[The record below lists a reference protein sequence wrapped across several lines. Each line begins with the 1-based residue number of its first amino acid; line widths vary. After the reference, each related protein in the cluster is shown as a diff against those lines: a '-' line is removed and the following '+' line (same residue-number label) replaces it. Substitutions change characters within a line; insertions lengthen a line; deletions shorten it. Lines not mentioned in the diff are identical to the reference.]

1 MRKTPLILAGAIAFD
16 LGLMVV
22 SGQAAEVPKGPDAP
36 ATTVRKA
43 GGGSQEYLK
52 IKLTD
57 VLISSYRINSAHTAQ
72 GCILKLGKVVDVADG
87 QECQIPAKTAPAK

>member
-22 SGQAAEVPKGPDAP
+22 SGQAAEAPKGPDAA

-43 GGGSQEYLK
+43 GGGTQEYLK

-57 VLISSYRINSAHTAQ
+57 VLISSYRINSAHTARE
-72 GCILKLGKVVDVADG
+72 CVLKLGKVVNVAGG
-87 QECQIPAKTAPAK
+87 QECQIATKAAPAK